1 MYVTFSNWDNGLQLG
16 KRAPSGKTGSNW
28 ANGLQPG
35 KRAPTGKMGSNWENG
50 QQYRAFLTRREY
62 DR

>member
-1 MYVTFSNWDNGLQLG
+1 MYVTFSNWENGLQLG
-16 KRAPSGKTGSNW
+16 KRAPTG
-28 ANGLQPG
+28 Q
-35 KRAPTGKMGSNWENG
+35 TGSNWENG